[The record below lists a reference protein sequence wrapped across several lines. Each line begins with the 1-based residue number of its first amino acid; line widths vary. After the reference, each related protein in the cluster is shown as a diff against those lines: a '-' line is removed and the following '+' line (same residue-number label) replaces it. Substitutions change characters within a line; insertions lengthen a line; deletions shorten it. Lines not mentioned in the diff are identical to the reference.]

1 MLLQLNKKSK
11 NRSVLAKV
19 GKGINFP
26 NGTIFSRA
34 WLSMVFLNQTTNF
47 PKIALFMPILQK
59 QLNEFLL
66 IQNCSNIRESAA
78 VLVQRVLSGISV
90 EGHIFDVLKVNS
102 LLLFRNIDLCKFFE
116 CFNYIHSLTLPEHPE
131 RGV

>member
-1 MLLQLNKKSK
+1 MAVNGIFKPDNKLPED
-11 NRSVLAKV
+11 RFVHA
-19 GKGINFP
+19 NF
-26 NGTIFSRA
+26 T
-34 WLSMVFLNQTTNF
+34 
-47 PKIALFMPILQK
+47 KIAEWIFVDIELQQYQAISSGSGTEGFK
-59 QLNEFLL
+59 K
-66 IQNCSNIRESAA
+66 
-78 VLVQRVLSGISV
+78 SGISV